1 MPKLRALIFDVD
13 GTLAE
18 TEELHRISFNATFAE
33 VGLDWDWDRALYR
46 ELLAVTGGKE
56 RIRYYI
62 DEFDGSVD
70 IPPEGIRVLHERK
83 TAIYAARMAEGA
95 LGPRPGILRLI
106 HEARQAGV
114 LCAIA
119 TTTSRPNI
127 DALLQ
132 SAFAPDAVSWFAAIA
147 AGDEVARKKPAPDVY
162 VLALERLGLAAD
174 ECLAIEDSRNGLES
188 ARAAGLGCVITV
200 SPYTEDQDF
209 TAALKIVAH
218 MGDFETRNPTIE
230 GGMVTLPM
238 LQSWHSAGISRS
250 A

>member
-1 MPKLRALIFDVD
+1 MMKLRALIFDVD

-33 VGLDWDWDRALYR
+33 VGLDWEWDRALYR

-56 RIRYYI
+56 RIKYYI

-70 IPPEGIRVLHERK
+70 IPPHGIRQIHERK
-83 TAIYAARMAEGA
+83 TEIYTARMAEGA

-106 HEARQAGV
+106 HEAREAGV
-114 LCAIA
+114 KCAIA

-132 SAFAPDAVSWFAAIA
+132 SAFAPDAVSWFDAIA

-162 VLALERLGLAAD
+162 TLALERLGLAPE

-188 ARAAGLGCVITV
+188 ARAAGLDCIITV
-200 SPYTEDQDF
+200 SPYTDGQDF
-209 TAALKIVAH
+209 SAALQIVDH
-218 MGDFETRNPTIE
+218 LGDHETPNTAVE
-230 GGMVTLPM
+230 GGMVTLAM
-238 LQSWHSAGISRS
+238 LETMRR
-250 A
+250 

>member
-1 MPKLRALIFDVD
+1 MAELRALIFDVD

-18 TEELHRISFNATFAE
+18 TEELHRISFNAVFAE

-56 RIRYYI
+56 RIKYYI

-70 IPPEGIRVLHERK
+70 IPPEGIRQIHERK
-83 TAIYAARMAEGA
+83 TVLYTERMAEGA

-106 HEARQAGV
+106 HEAREAGV

-127 DALLQ
+127 DALLT
-132 SAFAPDAVSWFAAIA
+132 SAFAPDAVGWFAAIA

-162 VLALERLGLAAD
+162 ALALERLGLPAD
-174 ECLAIEDSRNGLES
+174 ACLAIEDSRNGLES
-188 ARAAGLGCVITV
+188 ARAAGLGCVITI
-200 SPYTEDQDF
+200 SPYTDGQDF
-209 TAALKIVAH
+209 TAALRIVDH
-218 MGDFETRNPTIE
+218 LGDHETLNPAIE
-230 GGMVTLPM
+230 GGMVTLAM
-238 LQSWHSAGISRS
+238 LREWHGAGTT
-250 A
+250 

>member
-1 MPKLRALIFDVD
+1 MSRLSALIFDVD

-33 VGLDWDWDRALYR
+33 IGLDWEWDRALYR

-70 IPPEGIRVLHERK
+70 IPPAGIKQIHERK
-83 TAIYAARMAEGA
+83 TAIYTERMAEGA

-106 HEARQAGV
+106 HEARNAGV
-114 LCAIA
+114 KCAIA

-132 SAFAPDAVSWFAAIA
+132 SAFAPEAVGWFDAIA
-147 AGDEVARKKPAPDVY
+147 AGDEVPRKKPAPDVY
-162 VLALERLGLAAD
+162 TLALERLGLPAA
-174 ECLAIEDSRNGLES
+174 ECLAIEDSRNGLDS
-188 ARAAGLGCVITV
+188 ARAAGLGCVITI
-200 SPYTEDQDF
+200 SPYTDGQDF
-209 TAALKIVAH
+209 SQALKTVAH
-218 MGDFETRNPTIE
+218 LGDLETRNPAIE
-230 GGMVTLPM
+230 GGMVTLAM
-238 LQSWHSAGISRS
+238 LQSWHSRAR
-250 A
+250 

>member
-1 MPKLRALIFDVD
+1 MVALRALIFDVD

-18 TEELHRISFNATFAE
+18 TEELHRICFNASFAE
-33 VGLDWDWDRALYR
+33 FGLDWDWDQALYR

-56 RIRYYI
+56 RIKYYI

-70 IPPEGIRVLHERK
+70 IPPAGIRQIHERK
-83 TAIYAARMAEGA
+83 TALYTERMAEGA
-95 LGPRPGILRLI
+95 LGPRPGVLRLI
-106 HEARQAGV
+106 DEARASGV

-119 TTTSRPNI
+119 TTTSRPNV

-132 SAFAPDAVSWFAAIA
+132 SAFAPDAVGWFAAIA

-162 VLALERLGLAAD
+162 ALALERLGLAAD
-174 ECLAIEDSRNGLES
+174 ACLAIEDSRNGLES

-200 SPYTEDQDF
+200 SPYTDGQDF
-209 TAALKIVAH
+209 SAALRTVAH
-218 MGDFETRNPTIE
+218 LGDFETHNRAIE
-230 GGMVTLPM
+230 GGMVTLAM
-238 LQSWHSAGISRS
+238 LRDWHAAWVSRS